1 MEIQRSEGLEAFCKA
16 ASPAPSLHSNRQRP
30 FIMQMSGLTPTD
42 TPTHSLR
49 VAPHPLPGSFLGTPA
64 LCWEWNWWGGTCR
77 DSLLAGLCWSLFS
90 RARVPDP
97 WAVPGVTLY
106 QACTAP
112 GLPSTTHMLMACAG
126 PRDQHVYQGGPL
138 QGAMEP
144 EGLRGREGL
153 GVLSFIFWKYDLTA
167 GTASLSLSLLS
178 IEWGEGSP
186 LPGGVLRIR

>member
-126 PRDQHVYQGGPL
+126 PQGSARLSRGTTAGGYGAGRT
-138 QGAMEP
+138 QGEG
-144 EGLRGREGL
+144 GLRCLVFHFLE
-153 GVLSFIFWKYDLTA
+153 I
-167 GTASLSLSLLS
+167 
-178 IEWGEGSP
+178 
-186 LPGGVLRIR
+186 